1 MQGLDHGREH
11 ESHGTA
17 GTADEDVADAGVLI
31 VQGVKAQLVGTDDP
45 CSRTEGEP
53 HSPAGFILAD
63 VVADDAMAAVGELV
77 AQAQGAG
84 QLRPGPTREIATVIW
99 VLLHGFAALQ
109 ITGHLHEPRTIDGNE
124 HLADLLDL
132 ALEQLRPV

>member
-11 ESHGTA
+11 EPHGTA

-53 HSPAGFILAD
+53 HSPAGLILAD
-63 VVADDAMAAVGELV
+63 VVADDAVAAVGSHR
-77 AQAQGAG
+77 QGAV
-84 QLRPGPTREIATVIW
+84 QDYRRPGLRGPEAIALLPQPVEQGAEGLDRGVDDAFVNIANHGCSSTV
-99 VLLHGFAALQ
+99 VS
-109 ITGHLHEPRTIDGNE
+109 
-124 HLADLLDL
+124 
-132 ALEQLRPV
+132 